1 MRQLPLD
8 LSNLRV
14 AGLYWAPSAAWMVAI
29 FALSSLTS
37 TAIEFSAPA
46 AAATRSFPSLA
57 NQVTAHLVEYGVL
70 AILVYRALS
79 QRLPAATPIMWI
91 AVLAV
96 TVAYG
101 ASDEFHQSFVQGR
114 HASWMDIGYD
124 AAGAVIG
131 VSLAAAWSWFRS
143 RVRVASV

>member
-8 LSNLRV
+8 LSSLRV

>member
-1 MRQLPLD
+1 
-8 LSNLRV
+8 
-14 AGLYWAPSAAWMVAI
+14 MVAI